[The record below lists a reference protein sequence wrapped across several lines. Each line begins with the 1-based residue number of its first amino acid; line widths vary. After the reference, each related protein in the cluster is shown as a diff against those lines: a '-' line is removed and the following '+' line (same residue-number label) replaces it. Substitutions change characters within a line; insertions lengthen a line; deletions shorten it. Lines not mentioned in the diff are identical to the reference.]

1 MSDLARLRWKCRRG
15 LLELDIVLQRF
26 LSSQYAALSPAEQ
39 ASFEALLASADQD
52 LYELLFR
59 QSGHVDPLLRK
70 LQAC

>member
-1 MSDLARLRWKCRRG
+1 MSDPARLRWKCRRG
-15 LLELDIVLQRF
+15 LLELDIVLQQF
-26 LSSQYAALSPAEQ
+26 LSSQYATLSPAEQ
-39 ASFEALLASADQD
+39 ASFEALLGSADQD